1 MANQPRRSPIRRQAN
16 DYSSRKLWLTMRI
29 ATELRV
35 KALVRRCRVGGAS
48 AFVMR
53 RGDSERGALY
63 VKVSTLD
70 GRALVFGPPPASFE
84 VVADEE
90 QLAAARGRLAFQEL
104 LAQQRK
110 LTML

>member
-1 MANQPRRSPIRRQAN
+1 
-16 DYSSRKLWLTMRI
+16 MRI

-90 QLAAARGRLAFQEL
+90 QLAAHLDPAGVPDAEAEAY
-104 LAQQRK
+104 LAQQVEYDPDLWVVEIEDRRGRNF
-110 LTML
+110 LEE